1 MRLGRSTNTSNTLG
15 SAARMVQSLGI
26 NKSEGETV
34 RGPQGTT
41 VTMHGEVG
49 TARTATVT
57 DSQSGR
63 IIGTVHVDLN
73 CIVTDVTSA
82 S

>member
-1 MRLGRSTNTSNTLG
+1 MRLRRNNDNATLG
-15 SAARMVQSLGI
+15 SAAASVQTHGI
-26 NKSEGETV
+26 SKGEGQTV

-63 IIGTVHVDLN
+63 VIGTVHVDLN
-73 CIVTDVTSA
+73 CIVTGTSPGN
-82 S
+82 

>member
-1 MRLGRSTNTSNTLG
+1 MRLGRSSNSDTLG
-15 SAARMVQSLGI
+15 SAAASVQTSGI

-41 VTMHGEVG
+41 VTMHGQVG

-57 DSQSGR
+57 DSKGR
-63 IIGTVHVDLN
+63 NIGTVHVDLN
-73 CIVTDVTSA
+73 CIVTSTTPA
-82 S
+82 N